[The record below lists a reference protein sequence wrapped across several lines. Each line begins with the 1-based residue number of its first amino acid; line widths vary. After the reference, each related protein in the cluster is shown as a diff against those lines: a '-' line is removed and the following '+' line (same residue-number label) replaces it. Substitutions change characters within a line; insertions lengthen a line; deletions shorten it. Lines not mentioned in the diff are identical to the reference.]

1 MVEPTQPPAAPAPAE
16 PQADKPAP
24 AVLTPDKPLPPITE
38 PSAVQKYR
46 PQIMFWLILLVLGGI
61 VVAVFFNLPVIKSL
75 SDTGFARGLITFIIT
90 VATIGLA
97 FVLVFQSFSESSED
111 SFRRAREVFAGLMGV
126 LGTIVGFYFGSAE
139 KPSALLEI
147 ATLKAAEKQLVTY
160 VSGGVRPYQYSITS
174 TDKDFK
180 VIDGSSEDGWI
191 VVFPEQAPKAGSK
204 VTVTVT
210 DSKQQKESRSIDF
223 PAGMGLQASP
233 PASKPS
239 G

>member
-1 MVEPTQPPAAPAPAE
+1 MVEPTQPPAATAAE
-16 PQADKPAP
+16 KPEP
-24 AVLTPDKPLPPITE
+24 VKPLPPTPE
-38 PSAVQKYR
+38 PSLSVVVKYR
-46 PQIMFWLILLVLGGI
+46 EQIFFLLILLVLVAI
-61 VVAVFFNLPVIKSL
+61 VVAVLFNLPVIQNL
-75 SDTGFARGLITFIIT
+75 GATGFARGLITFIIT

-111 SFRRAREVFAGLMGV
+111 SFRRSREVFAGLMGV

-180 VIDGSSEDGWI
+180 VIDGSSEDEWI
-191 VVFPEQAPKAGSK
+191 VVFPEQVPKAGSK

-223 PAGMGLQASP
+223 PAGMGLQAPP
-233 PASKPS
+233 PAPKPP